1 MAKKL
6 YDAMVVELECMLDGN
21 KFDLLSV
28 EQGAKK
34 NEDGSQE
41 PFTRVELEIPKGSGT
56 FSRCRFSCKL
66 PPIQLK
72 VSEEE
77 LENGVVVILSGLKV
91 TFISSQKEIYTK
103 ADSIQIV

>member
-1 MAKKL
+1 MAKRL
-6 YDAMVVELECMLDGN
+6 YDAMVAELENSLEGN
-21 KFDLLSV
+21 AVDLLSI
-28 EQGAKK
+28 EQGVKK

-41 PFTRVELEIPKGSGT
+41 PFTRVELEIPKGNGM

-77 LENGVVVILSGLKV
+77 LENGISVILSGVKV

-103 ADSIQIV
+103 ADSVQIA